1 VLDANPPPPT
11 SSGPAKPTE
20 QQSSKRKVSSSRKEG
35 RPKTRVS
42 RTKSRKARARRV
54 AAGNSE
60 EGDYQPSDSESF
72 GSDNSRVEEDEGLE
86 TAEDSNMDTTEGT
99 RGVTDENSRA
109 DVKVEEDEHH
119 GLPQTESSHVGD
131 ADAPI
136 EVDDDDEP
144 KPKLA
149 LELKY
154 REFSNF
160 NRCLCVVVEP
170 WPPQHSST
178 RTPLVAS
185 SAASRASTVTPT
197 ASEFTTN
204 RGQRAKTPLFFP
216 DVDDEPTALASVHP
230 HTRHLPPVPLFDD
243 PPTTHETDDVEE
255 WDDNAELMQ
264 FSQMLN
270 TTGRVSGAD
279 VEEEDEFDGTALFA
293 DADEAKE
300 L

>member
-1 VLDANPPPPT
+1 MLDTIPPPPT

-20 QQSSKRKVSSSRKEG
+20 QQSGKKKVGPSRKEG
-35 RPKTRVS
+35 RHETRVS
-42 RTKSRKARARRV
+42 RTKGRTARGRRV
-54 AAGNSE
+54 AARNSE
-60 EGDYQPSDSESF
+60 EEDYRPSDTQLS
-72 GSDNSRVEEDEGLE
+72 GSDDPQLEEDDEFE
-86 TAEDSNMDTTEGT
+86 TRRDSNMDTTGET
-99 RGVTDENSRA
+99 RGVTDEDASA
-109 DVKVEEDEHH
+109 DVKAEEDEHH
-119 GLPQTESSHVGD
+119 GLPRTESSQVGD

-136 EVDDDDEP
+136 EVDEDDEP

-160 NRCLCVVVEP
+160 HRCLCVVVEP
-170 WPPQHSST
+170 WPPQRSD
-178 RTPLVAS
+178 RAPPVGP

-216 DVDDEPTALASVHP
+216 DVDDEPTTLASGHSNP
-230 HTRHLPPVPLFDD
+230 RHLPPVPLFDD
-243 PPTTHETDDVEE
+243 PHTTYETHDVEE

-270 TTGRVSGAD
+270 TTGRMGRVD